1 MKKFLTILFLSLLLT
16 NPLTADDITDFQIEG
31 ISVGDSLLDY
41 MSVDQ
46 IKKKLRS
53 TTTFHYQKEYRNKK
67 FSSIGVKPRDLKI
80 PKKFE
85 VYDSIGVI
93 IDTNST
99 NYEIYALEGTLIWQ
113 NGDIKDCYKKQT
125 DVANYIQETIDGKL
139 RRDVWFLEKERLKKH
154 QLSVKY
160 IDLLAGNRRPFQ
172 LVCYDINRNGN
183 KYNSLYV
190 AVDSEV
196 FVKFLEFESN

>member
-139 RRDVWFLEKERLKKH
+139 RRDVWFEKERLKKH

-160 IDLLAGNRRPFQ
+160 IDLFAGNRRPFQ
-172 LVCYDINRNGN
+172 LVCYDINRNGF

-196 FVKFLEFESN
+196 FVKFLEFKSN

>member
-1 MKKFLTILFLSLLLT
+1 MKKFLTILFLSLLLI
-16 NPLTADDITDFQIEG
+16 NPLKADDITDFQIEG

-46 IKKKLRS
+46 IKKELRS
-53 TTTFHYQKEYRNKK
+53 TTTFHYPKKYRNKK

-93 IDTNST
+93 IDSNST
-99 NYEIYALEGTLIWQ
+99 NYEIYALEGTLIWK

-125 DVANYIQETIDGKL
+125 EVANYIQETIDGKL
-139 RRDVWFLEKERLKKH
+139 RRNVWFEKERLKKH

-160 IDLLAGNRRPFQ
+160 IDLFAGNRRPFQ
-172 LVCYDINRNGN
+172 LVCYDINRNGF

-196 FVKFLEFESN
+196 FVKFLEFKSN